1 MLEQDEKEGLIE
13 LFYFD
18 ESGFSLVPEV
28 PYAWQDKENPICL
41 PSSKSKRINV
51 LGFLSKNNELTP
63 FTFESS
69 VTSEVVAA
77 CFDSFA
83 DSVKKPTV
91 VVIDNA
97 SIHHSKV
104 FNKKIGEWEEKNLFL
119 LYLPPYSP
127 ELNKIEILWKH
138 IKYYWLSFD
147 AYKSFS
153 SLREGLNNVLC
164 NVGRKYRINF
174 A

>member
-1 MLEQDEKEGLIE
+1 MHINRKFAHILALPDVLEKL
-13 LFYFD
+13 
-18 ESGFSLVPEV
+18 
-28 PYAWQDKENPICL
+28 
-41 PSSKSKRINV
+41 
-51 LGFLSKNNELTP
+51 P

-69 VTSEVVAA
+69 VTSEVVIA

-83 DSVKKPTV
+83 NSVKKPTI

-153 SLREGLNNVLC
+153 SLRQAVTELSKIFFIHN
-164 NVGRKYRINF
+164 R
-174 A
+174 

>member
-1 MLEQDEKEGLIE
+1 MQDEKDGLVD
-13 LFYFD
+13 LYYFD

-28 PYAWQDKENPICL
+28 PYAWQDKGTQICL

-51 LGFLSKNNELTP
+51 VGFMNKDSGLTP
-63 FTFESS
+63 FVFESS
-69 VTSEVVAA
+69 VTSEVVVA

-83 DSVKKPTV
+83 ESITKQTI

-97 SIHHSKV
+97 SIHHSEL
-104 FNKKIGEWEEKNLFL
+104 FNSKIGDWEKKNIFL

-147 AYKSFS
+147 AYKNFE
-153 SLREGLNNVLC
+153 SLRENLNDVLC
-164 NVGRKYRINF
+164 NVGRKHRINF
-174 A
+174 V

>member
-1 MLEQDEKEGLIE
+1 M
-13 LFYFD
+13 
-18 ESGFSLVPEV
+18 
-28 PYAWQDKENPICL
+28 PYAWQDKKNPICL

-51 LGFLSKNNELTP
+51 LGFLKKNNELTSYV
-63 FTFESS
+63 FESS
-69 VTSEVVAA
+69 VTSEVAVA

-83 DSVKKPTV
+83 DSLKKQTV

-97 SIHHSKV
+97 SIHHSKF
-104 FNKKIGEWEEKNLFL
+104 FNGKIGDWEKKNLFL

-138 IKYYWLSFD
+138 IKYYWLPFD
-147 AYKSFS
+147 SYKSFA
-153 SLREGLNNVLC
+153 SLRENLNNVLC
-164 NVGRKYRINF
+164 NIGRKYRINF

>member
-1 MLEQDEKEGLIE
+1 MLHKDEKRGLID

-28 PYAWQDKENPICL
+28 PYAWQYKNASICL
-41 PSSKSKRINV
+41 PSSRSKRINV
-51 LGFLSKNNELTP
+51 LGFMNKNNDLTP
-63 FTFESS
+63 FVFESS
-69 VTSEVVAA
+69 VTSEVVVA

-83 DSVKKPTV
+83 DSIKKSTI

-97 SIHHSKV
+97 SVHRSEL
-104 FNKKIGEWEEKNLFL
+104 FSSKIGEWEEKNLFL

-147 AYKSFS
+147 AYKSFA
-153 SLREGLNNVLC
+153 SLREKLNDVLC
-164 NVGRKYRINF
+164 DIGQKHRINF